1 MVRQDFRILRNEALS
16 FATNNH
22 ANVSAIYIFKKKN
35 LTIKERL
42 KNGGFMSLKNFKF
55 DLEKYNVNLEI
66 ASYNTYQDFFEK
78 YSKKNLSFY
87 WNKIYEPDYINF
99 DRKISKFLKIKCKL

>member
-1 MVRQDFRILRNEALS
+1 MQMCQQFTFL
-16 FATNNH
+16 
-22 ANVSAIYIFKKKN
+22 KKKN

-78 YSKKNLSFY
+78 YSKKICHFTGTKFMSQTILILTEKYPN
-87 WNKIYEPDYINF
+87 
-99 DRKISKFLKIKCKL
+99 FLKNKM